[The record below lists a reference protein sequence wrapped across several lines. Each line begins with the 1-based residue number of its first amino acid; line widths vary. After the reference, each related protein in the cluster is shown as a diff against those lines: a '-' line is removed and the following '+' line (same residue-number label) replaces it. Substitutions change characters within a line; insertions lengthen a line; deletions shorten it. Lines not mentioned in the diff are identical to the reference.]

1 MARRDGRART
11 NILIGDVS
19 LSREDVA
26 LLVPPRWI
34 NDQIIS
40 AAFELL
46 RTQTHPGD
54 ERFYAV
60 GASEAFM
67 MAQLDDVTQLRAL
80 FAALRLET
88 RELVLLPVSDHDE
101 PDAAGGTHWSLL
113 AFYRLGREEHFYH
126 FDSLGN
132 INFEAAQRL
141 ARRVAPLLG
150 AREARVLVGPTP
162 RQQNGYDCGMYAIV
176 IAELCAGHV
185 GEAVETVG
193 GLIAELVTPAA
204 IQQRRKDFIRALQ
217 RMLGDAEERAAAA
230 AGSDAQPRGD
240 ASDEKA

>member
-1 MARRDGRART
+1 
-11 NILIGDVS
+11 LIGDVS

-34 NDQIIS
+34 NDQIIT

-46 RTQTHPGD
+46 RTRTHPGD

-67 MAQLDDVTQLRAL
+67 MAQLDDSTQLSAL
-80 FAALRLET
+80 FASLKLET

-113 AFYRLGREEHFYH
+113 AFYRCGHHENFYH
-126 FDSLGN
+126 FDSLMG
-132 INFEAAQRL
+132 INFESAAHL

-150 AREARVLVGPTP
+150 ARDARVLVGPTP
-162 RQQNGYDCGMYAIV
+162 QQQNGYDCGMYAIV

-185 GEAVETVG
+185 GEEVGTVAE
-193 GLIAELVTPAA
+193 LIAQLVTPAA
-204 IQQRRKDFIRALQ
+204 IQHRRKEFIRLLQ
-217 RMLGDAEERAAAA
+217 QMLGEAEDHATDATAGRSSSAADAA
-230 AGSDAQPRGD
+230 PR
-240 ASDEKA
+240 SDEADRVI